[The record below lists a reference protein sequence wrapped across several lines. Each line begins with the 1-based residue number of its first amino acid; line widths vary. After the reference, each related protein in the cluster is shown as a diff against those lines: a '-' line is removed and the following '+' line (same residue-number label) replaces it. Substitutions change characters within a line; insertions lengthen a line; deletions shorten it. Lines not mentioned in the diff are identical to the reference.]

1 MSQSQSKHN
10 HNKNQELIPN
20 SNPETH
26 LENSQIPSSNSGG
39 TKVQNVSRN
48 QISEEGNQIRNNA
61 AGGNNSEIRSNASNK
76 PRSNPQGNHPMSVDS
91 SQKGPGRKAD

>member
-10 HNKNQELIPN
+10 HNKNEELIPG
-20 SNPETH
+20 SN
-26 LENSQIPSSNSGG
+26 LENSQVPSSNSGG

-48 QISEEGNQIRNNA
+48 HISEEGNETRNNA
-61 AGGNNSEIRSNASNK
+61 AGGNQSEIRSNASNK
-76 PRSNPQGNHPMSVDS
+76 PRSNPQGNRPMSVDG